1 MNHAYLPLTNIFFFI
16 QLKGHLK
23 YNFLTILLG
32 YQRIRFGLCSL
43 NPVGIMLSLT
53 VT

>member
-1 MNHAYLPLTNIFFFI
+1 MNHAYLPLTNIFFI
-16 QLKGHLK
+16 RLKGHLK
-23 YNFLTILLG
+23 YSFLTILLG

-43 NPVGIMLSLT
+43 NPVGIGLSLT

>member
-1 MNHAYLPLTNIFFFI
+1 M

-23 YNFLTILLG
+23 YDFLTILLG
-32 YQRIRFGLCSL
+32 YQNMSLGLGSL
-43 NPVGIMLSLT
+43 NPVGIVLSLT